1 MPFANYFIIPF
12 LLDATI
18 AANFLVINLYAQ
30 DLGATALDLGT
41 MRFVWGC
48 TYATSSLTVGR
59 LADRLPRRGV
69 MTAAIGC
76 FALAVAS
83 AQFARAPWHLY
94 VALGA
99 NGAGCACFWPL
110 FATLLHD
117 SDPKAHSRKTTCFNV
132 GWTAGLAVGSAAG
145 GFLKE
150 AGAVT
155 AINTLAAVAA
165 VLAIY
170 FQWSTRRGLPTAR
183 VAATTSV
190 AEVEP
195 RTPHKPHYL
204 WMAWLANCAIFAGA
218 SIVSSLF
225 PKLAREL
232 NYRPGAIGLVHAL
245 IVVSQALTFLY
256 VCRCVWWRHRLVPL
270 VAAQVLAIAG
280 LVLVATGSRCAVFA
294 LAMVGIGVGRAMT
307 YASSLDYGL
316 LDPDNRSRNMGIHE
330 MLIGVAVAVGAL
342 LGGVTGNC
350 VSLRAAFWVA
360 AGLVGAAV
368 LAQLAIS
375 WHHRG
380 ARDGADR

>member
-12 LLDATI
+12 LFDATI
-18 AANFLVINLYAQ
+18 AANFLVINFYAQ
-30 DLGATALDLGT
+30 DMGATALNLGT
-41 MRFVWGC
+41 MSFVWGC
-48 TYATSSLTVGR
+48 VYATSSLTVGR
-59 LADRLPRRGV
+59 LAHRLPRRGV
-69 MTAAIGC
+69 MIAAMWC
-76 FALAVAS
+76 FAVAVAT
-83 AQFARAPWHLY
+83 AQFARVPWHLNHML
-94 VALGA
+94 AL

-117 SDPKAHSRKTTCFNV
+117 SDPKVHSRKTTCFNV

-150 AGAVT
+150 TGT
-155 AINTLAAVAA
+155 IRAIDTLAVVAA
-165 VLAIY
+165 LLAIY
-170 FQWSTRRGLPTAR
+170 FHWSTRRGLPTAH
-183 VAATTSV
+183 VAADAAA
-190 AEVEP
+190 AEAEP
-195 RTPHKPHYL
+195 RKPGKSHYL

-218 SIVSSLF
+218 SIVYSLF

-232 NYRPGAIGLVHAL
+232 DYRPGAIGLIQAL

-270 VAAQVLAIAG
+270 VGAQVLGMAG

-294 LAMVGIGVGRAMT
+294 VAMVGLGVGRAMT

-316 LDPDNRSRNMGIHE
+316 LDPENRSRNMGIHE

-350 VSLRAAFWVA
+350 ISLRAAFWVA
-360 AGLVGAAV
+360 AGLIGAAV

-375 WHHRG
+375 WLHRG
-380 ARDGADR
+380 AHDKADQ